1 MITGYLVRKQ
11 VGKFGRLVMSLKRMA
26 LAVCAISLLCG
37 FAFGQSITGSLT
49 GTLVDSSNA
58 AVPGAQI
65 EVKNLTTGAVRSTV
79 SGPEGIFVFNSL
91 EPARYNL
98 TAKATG
104 FKTYIQNNIDVTAA
118 APRDLG
124 KMTLALGALTEEVSV
139 TAAATPVQT
148 ASSENSK
155 IVDSE
160 QIVALTLKVRDLFAV
175 LVTVPGVNLA
185 NTYLAGG
192 DATSESNGLGN
203 LSINGGGGVNT
214 GFTVD
219 GITDMDTGSNQTVHF
234 EPTMDTIAEMRVLT
248 TNYQAE
254 YGHNSSGMIS
264 VVTKGGSQELCPY

>member
-1 MITGYLVRKQ
+1 MPNNQMARVLC
-11 VGKFGRLVMSLKRMA
+11 VMA
-26 LAVCAISLLCG
+26 LLCG
-37 FAFGQSITGSLT
+37 CVFSQSTT
-49 GTLVDSSNA
+49 GTMTGTITDSSNA

-65 EVKNLTTGAVRSTV
+65 EVKNLTTGAVRTTV

-155 IVDSE
+155 IVDSD
-160 QIVALTLKVRDLFAV
+160 QIVDRKSTRL
-175 LVTVPGVNLA
+175 
-185 NTYLAGG
+185 
-192 DATSESNGLGN
+192 
-203 LSINGGGGVNT
+203 
-214 GFTVD
+214 
-219 GITDMDTGSNQTVHF
+219 
-234 EPTMDTIAEMRVLT
+234 
-248 TNYQAE
+248 
-254 YGHNSSGMIS
+254 NSSHLGIS
-264 VVTKGGSQELCPY
+264 YAVFCLT